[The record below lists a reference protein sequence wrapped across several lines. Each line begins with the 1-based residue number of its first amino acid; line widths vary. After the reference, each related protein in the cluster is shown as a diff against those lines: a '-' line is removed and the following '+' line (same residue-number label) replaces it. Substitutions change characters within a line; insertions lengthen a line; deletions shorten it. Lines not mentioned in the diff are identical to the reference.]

1 VVEVALWPAAAL
13 GAFWSEVLGVV
24 VVALGAA
31 AFWSVVLGVVV
42 VALGAAAAFWSVVL
56 GVVALGVEGV
66 VALDVLW
73 SVALWPVLVVLEA
86 GGLAVPVCAF

>member
-1 VVEVALWPAAAL
+1 VEVALWPAAAL

-31 AFWSVVLGVVV
+31 A
-42 VALGAAAAFWSVVL
+42 AFWSAVL

-66 VALDVLW
+66 VADCD
-73 SVALWPVLVVLEA
+73 AL
-86 GGLAVPVCAF
+86 